1 MLDGVPTA
9 LQRREWVQYLISG
22 ITDLFTASYHAP
34 SLLVLGRRGHEC
46 LWPLRSWDQM
56 EYQQAT
62 VGQCRE
68 LAGGKKVRQKKP
80 FACINI

>member
-22 ITDLFTASYHAP
+22 ITDLFTASYHAA

-46 LWPLRSWDQM
+46 LWPLR
-56 EYQQAT
+56 
-62 VGQCRE
+62 E
-68 LAGGKKVRQKKP
+68 LAGGKKVQQKKP